1 MVEIAIHI
9 FQHPVSRA
17 GYAGAM
23 EHFGYVGAM
32 EHVGY
37 VGAMELTESGD
48 TEKQSGTDRPIDD
61 ICFSVPSQ

>member
-1 MVEIAIHI
+1 MEHV
-9 FQHPVSRA
+9 
-17 GYAGAM
+17 GYVGAM
-23 EHFGYVGAM
+23 EHVGYVGAMEHVGYVGTM

-48 TEKQSGTDRPIDD
+48 TEKQSDTCRPIDD